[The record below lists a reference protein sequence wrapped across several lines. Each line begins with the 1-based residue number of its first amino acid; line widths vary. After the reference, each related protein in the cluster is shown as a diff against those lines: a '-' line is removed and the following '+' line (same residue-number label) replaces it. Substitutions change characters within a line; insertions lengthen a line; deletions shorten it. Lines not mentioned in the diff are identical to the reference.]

1 MTSAAASRIDA
12 LDLIRGVAMLGIL
25 AVNIEGFAGPI
36 AATVTPNWNGAVTG
50 GDHFAFAAVMVLFE
64 GKMRALLS
72 LLFGASMV
80 LFIEG
85 AESAGRNGDVLQ
97 ARRLGW
103 LAVIGFLHFAL
114 LWWGDILF
122 TYAFCGFFALLLRHL
137 PVKAM
142 IPSALLAFAVW
153 HGAGMAAS
161 VEPVLAEVRLMS
173 DSSPPA
179 EEARLTSQRLEAQQG
194 SRAEVVREQG
204 GYLALVGYKLTE
216 ESGLPLTIALNTIG
230 ETLPL
235 MLIGMGLLRGGFFN
249 GGWTRRQLKFTAIC
263 GIGLGG
269 LLTLGLTALSWS
281 QDFRPELMNAMLAW
295 WLATPH
301 LAMGV
306 GYAALLVLIAQ
317 RPATGSLGQRIR
329 AVGRMALSNYLG
341 CTLIMTALFYGWGL
355 GLQGAVPESYY
366 WPFVLAGWIMMLW
379 ASPLWLARFR
389 QGPVEWTWRSL
400 TQWQLL
406 PFRRTP

>member
-1 MTSAAASRIDA
+1 MTSKAGDRIDA

-36 AATVTPNWNGAVTG
+36 AATISPDWNGPVTD

-85 AESAGRNGDVLQ
+85 AQASGRNGNLLQ
-97 ARRLGW
+97 ARRLAW
-103 LAVIGFLHFAL
+103 LAVVGYLHFAL

-137 PVKAM
+137 PVRSM
-142 IPSALLAFAVW
+142 IPAALLAFTVW
-153 HGAGMAAS
+153 HGGGMASS
-161 VEPVLAEVRLMS
+161 VAPVLAEARMAAN
-173 DSSPPA
+173 SSPPA
-179 EEARLTSQRLEAQQG
+179 EMA
-194 SRAEVVREQG
+194 
-204 GYLALVGYKLTE
+204 KLTRQAE
-216 ESGLPLTIALNTIG
+216 ENYRNARSEVLQERGGSIALIRYKMTEKSDLPLVIAMNTIG

-235 MLIGMGLLRGGFFN
+235 MLIGMGLLRGGFFS
-249 GGWTRRQLKFTAIC
+249 GGWTRRQLHMTAWA
-263 GIGLGG
+263 GIGVGG
-269 LLTLGLTALSWS
+269 LLTLALTTIAWS
-281 QDFRPELMNAMLAW
+281 QNFRPELMSAILGS

-306 GYAALLVLIAQ
+306 GYAAILVLIAQ
-317 RPATGSLGQRIR
+317 RPAIGWLGRRIR

-341 CTLIMTALFYGWGL
+341 CTLIMAGLFYGWGL
-355 GLQGAVPESYY
+355 GLQGAVPERFY
-366 WPFVLAGWIMMLW
+366 WPFVLACWIVMLC
-379 ASPLWLARFR
+379 ASPWWLARFR
-389 QGPVEWTWRSL
+389 QGPVEWAWRSL
-400 TQWQLL
+400 TQWQRL
-406 PFRRTP
+406 PFRKLL